1 MFVKLSLLYPQCVQM
16 LSFTTF
22 KATPLQSS
30 KGWNLWDLEMEAW
43 IRLISSKDAQTLW
56 PSATLIVPSSKF
68 FSLIPDNRHPCRHWD
83 GAQQGS
89 TLISSREA
97 EPRTLPQFSIKV
109 ILLWSFTNVIII
121 TKRSPAAVAPLFEDW
136 GRQLLRHL
144 YGAIPPPPHDANQ
157 LL

>member
-1 MFVKLSLLYPQCVQM
+1 MRSNVVLHN
-16 LSFTTF
+16 
-22 KATPLQSS
+22 LQSHPAS
-30 KGWNLWDLEMEAW
+30 KLKGLKLMRSWDGSLNQADKFK
-43 IRLISSKDAQTLW
+43 RCSDSLAKCYPNSSFIK
-56 PSATLIVPSSKF
+56 V

-83 GAQQGS
+83 GAQGS

-109 ILLWSFTNVIII
+109 ILLWSSTNVIII

-144 YGAIPPPPHDANQ
+144 YGAIPPHPHDANQ